1 MGKLLFWIVIIILVL
16 FVARIAGRM
25 AAARQAPPPSAKP
38 RPPAG
43 QPAPGAPQ
51 PGAPQPGTP
60 QPGAPEAMVRCAHCG
75 IHLPRSEALLQ
86 GGHTWCSPEHARLG
100 PAAK

>member
-1 MGKLLFWIVIIILVL
+1 MGKLLFWIVIIIGML

-25 AAARQAPPPSAKP
+25 VAVRQDPPAGAKP
-38 RPPAG
+38 RGTANPPTA
-43 QPAPGAPQ
+43 
-51 PGAPQPGTP
+51 
-60 QPGAPEAMVRCAHCG
+60 GAPEAMVRCAHCG

-86 GGHTWCSPEHARLG
+86 GGRTWCSQEHARLG

>member
-25 AAARQAPPPSAKP
+25 AAARQAPPPGAKP
-38 RPPAG
+38 RPAAG
-43 QPAPGAPQ
+43 QPAPG
-51 PGAPQPGTP
+51 TP
-60 QPGAPEAMVRCAHCG
+60 ESMVRCAHCG

-86 GGHTWCSPEHARLG
+86 GGHTWCSAEHARLG